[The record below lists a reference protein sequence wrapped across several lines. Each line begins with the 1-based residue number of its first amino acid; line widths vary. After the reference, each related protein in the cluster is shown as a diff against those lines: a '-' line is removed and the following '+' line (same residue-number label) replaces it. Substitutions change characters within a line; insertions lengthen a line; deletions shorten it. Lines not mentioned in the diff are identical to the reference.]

1 MLPPNNRNL
10 KGSGFTNI
18 NQVLRANQGSR
29 LGQTISSGVQSNVQ
43 DVRAGVQSAQ
53 ARFAE
58 QEQKTKEQMEKDK
71 QQQQQVLNRFE
82 NVQQPVTPQ
91 SGNQVSNQSYNQTS
105 PQSGN
110 QPPAPI
116 NPLQNYTADELR
128 EMKAR
133 REDYRKVL
141 KNLEGTDYQ
150 KQIDDIKAQLVDPQE
165 RLAFLTQWVHGNKA
179 GKGRKNLLY
188 SVQNQVNEL
197 KNQILD
203 PMRKLQMQREY
214 QSYLDQFSDEDIDK
228 RIQEYESG
236 TAQRGSAESF
246 IPQEELQNLTRL
258 SNPFYTGPRGLEM
271 DPGVSEKTQEL
282 MQLGRLS
289 GSTGGRQE
297 LLRRFVGGNNYTTGQ
312 SNLDQVLLS
321 SEGRNPLRDVRSQ
334 TRELGG
340 EIQKNEAAAQARAS
354 QLSNLMQAQGEEFKK
369 QLGSRREQM
378 VGDLEKRLEAIK
390 KGDISSLSQQKQ
402 IQDILVSQEQKY
414 LTDPTLKTEDQRL
427 TRGLD
432 MARQQGI
439 LSDRDL
445 KMLQGPGGLIERAKI
460 AGFTPQQINQMVAER
475 IKSNINPETATLGG
489 VASNEELSK
498 IAALDRLMGRQGT
511 DVGIPGASDPYLSG
525 RTRFDIDNF
534 LNVIRQT
541 ENQNLPLSRGEF
553 HAYNH
558 NYYLYDPNQFNRF
571 LEAQTNFLR
580 SPYCFAPNTEILMQ
594 DGKYKKIK
602 DIKPGEEVALGGE
615 VRMIG
620 QAESSDLYQYGSV
633 EVTGDHAVFENGR
646 WVRVKNSKKANPIGR
661 EGIIFTIHTDNH
673 LVVTKGVVWA
683 DSMESEENEKNAEY
697 SLEVLNQN
705 KPRNRKLQRFVEEYF
720 GKDPNQFEKIKTPF

>member
-141 KNLEGTDYQ
+141 KNLEGIDFQ
-150 KQIDDIKAQLVDPQE
+150 KQIDDTKEQILNP
-165 RLAFLTQWVHGNKA
+165 R
-179 GKGRKNLLY
+179 
-188 SVQNQVNEL
+188 QNQKGPLIGGHKGKARRLVNDL
-197 KNQILD
+197 TNQIFD
-203 PMRKLQMQREY
+203 PLRKLQMQREY

-236 TAQRGSAESF
+236 AAQRGSAESF

-258 SNPFYTGPRGLEM
+258 SNPSYTGPRGLEM
-271 DPGVSEKTQEL
+271 DPGVNEKTQEL

-289 GSTGGRQE
+289 GSSGGRQE

-321 SEGRNPLRDVRSQ
+321 SEGRNPLRDIRGR
-334 TRELGG
+334 TRELGE

-369 QLGSRREQM
+369 QLGLRREQM

-390 KGDISSLSQQKQ
+390 KGDTSSLSQQKQ

-475 IKSNINPETATLGG
+475 LKSNINPETATLGG

-534 LNVIRQT
+534 LNVIKQK
-541 ENQNLPLSRGEF
+541 EEQDLPLGQGKF

-558 NYYLYDPNQFNRF
+558 KYYLYDPKQFNRF